1 METNIPET
9 VCLSDT
15 KLFKINNFLT
25 ETQCD
30 LLIDTITQSS
40 HNFID
45 RGVKSVNLGLN
56 GERGRYDSM
65 LLCAETFP
73 HVWQDHFS
81 NRSINGIP
89 LDSVMV
95 NRYHTGDFIPKH
107 RDKQG
112 SIFTVCVPLQ
122 TSQDSL
128 IFVDDDERTTV
139 CKDIKGVG
147 YGFFGNKPVHYVPPV
162 QQHIRYSLVCLYGP
176 NTY

>member
-1 METNIPET
+1 METNVPEI
-9 VCLSDT
+9 VCLDDT
-15 KLFKINNFLT
+15 KLFKIENFLT
-25 ETQCD
+25 EVQCD
-30 LLIDTITQSS
+30 ELIECITESS

-45 RGVKSVNLGLN
+45 RSMKAVNLGLD
-56 GERGRYDSM
+56 GSHGRYDSFLM
-65 LLCAETFP
+65 CEELFKDT
-73 HVWQDHFS
+73 WNNHFS

-95 NRYHTGDFIPKH
+95 NRYFPGDHIPKH

-128 IFVDDDERTTV
+128 IFVDDNDKLTT
-139 CKDIKGVG
+139 CNDIKGVG
-147 YGFFGNKPVHYVPPV
+147 YGFFGNKPVHYVPEV
-162 QQHIRYSLVCLYGP
+162 KNSVRYSLVCLYGP